1 MNKQRPPK
9 SMKQVRSMRDVS
21 ASSAGPADEQT
32 LYIELHRL
40 LTEKQRLENEL
51 RMWQAN
57 VDRINSRLVEIE
69 ATVVQV
75 RASAAELA
83 SRAVGERGS
92 QDPWEEMTFTYG
104 GS

>member
-9 SMKQVRSMRDVS
+9 SMKHVRSMRDIS

-51 RMWQAN
+51 KMWQAN
-57 VDRINSRLVEIE
+57 VDRITARLAEIE
-69 ATVVQV
+69 ITVGQV
-75 RASAAELA
+75 RSSASELA
-83 SRAVGERGS
+83 NRAASKQGEENG
-92 QDPWEEMTFTYG
+92 WEEMSFTYG
-104 GS
+104 GN